1 VSRSAYNAQLEGGS
15 KDWNEVPVRT
25 LFTRVVR
32 KGHENET
39 LLSVYR
45 EHGVV
50 PKTSRDDNHN
60 RESEDLSSY
69 QLVEPGDL
77 AVNKMKAWQGSV
89 AVARERGIVSPA
101 YFIYRSTNTEDPKFL
116 HYLLRSGPMAS
127 HYQAISKGVRI
138 GQWDLDP
145 DAFAATKLK
154 LPNRE
159 QQKRIVEFLD
169 RETARIDMIIE
180 KQEKLIETLRER
192 RAALFDATLI
202 GATNAVGTRFKHF
215 VLGVRQG
222 WSPQCHPWPTDGI
235 EHWAVLK
242 TGCANGGL
250 FRPQE
255 NKELPDSEVPRPDTV
270 VQQEEIIVSRANTRE
285 LVGSAA
291 VVGGEFPKL
300 MLSDKLYSFQVDKK
314 RALPQFLA
322 AVLGTRRVRDF
333 IELEATGSSPSMLNV
348 SREEILNLPVEL
360 PDIQTQHRLWCE
372 LSGRR
377 EKIDAL
383 ITKAQKFIKLA
394 KERRSAL
401 ITAAVTGQIDVTE
414 DGDG

>member
-1 VSRSAYNAQLEGGS
+1 V
-15 KDWNEVPVRT
+15 T
-25 LFTRVVR
+25 
-32 KGHENET
+32 
-39 LLSVYR
+39 
-45 EHGVV
+45 
-50 PKTSRDDNHN
+50 
-60 RESEDLSSY
+60 
-69 QLVEPGDL
+69 EPGISSKL
-77 AVNKMKAWQGSV
+77 MKLKYI
-89 AVARERGIVSPA
+89 ARCDE
-101 YFIYRSTNTEDPKFL
+101 
-116 HYLLRSGPMAS
+116 
-127 HYQAISKGVRI
+127 
-138 GQWDLDP
+138 
-145 DAFAATKLK
+145 LK
-154 LPNRE
+154 LPESTDPEFEFEYVDVSAVSQGRMNLHGKLMTFGDSPSRARRLARPGDTVISTIRTYLKAVAQVPVVPYPLVFSTGLSVLSPKSGVNPRWLSYAIQSQRFIDE
-159 QQKRIVEFLD
+159 VGAQSVGVSYPAIAPQALTSIKLSVPAPAAQCRIADFLD
-169 RETARIDMIIE
+169 RETARIDTLIE

-401 ITAAVTGQIDVTE
+401 ITAAVTGRIDVTE
-414 DGDG
+414 DAGG